1 MILIDPITNETVGCA
16 MINFALR
23 RSKNIHIQNLTIN
36 KKLREKLSGHKGLA
50 IWLTG
55 ISGSGKSTIANALE
69 KDLYSKGNRTYLLDG
84 DNIRHGLNKDLGF
97 TDKDRVE
104 NIRRVAEVAKLMVD
118 AGIIVIVSFI
128 SPFRIERQ
136 MARSLFEKND
146 FKEIYISTPLKVA
159 EKRDPKGLYKKAR
172 AGKIPNF
179 TGISSPYEEPLD
191 PDLIIETDK
200 INVNKAVQKILETL
214 NH

>member
-1 MILIDPITNETVGCA
+1 M
-16 MINFALR
+16 
-23 RSKNIHIQNLTIN
+23 
-36 KKLREKLSGHKGLA
+36 KLS
-50 IWLTG
+50 
-55 ISGSGKSTIANALE
+55 
-69 KDLYSKGNRTYLLDG
+69 
-84 DNIRHGLNKDLGF
+84 
-97 TDKDRVE
+97 
-104 NIRRVAEVAKLMVD
+104 
-118 AGIIVIVSFI
+118 
-128 SPFRIERQ
+128 
-136 MARSLFEKND
+136 KND

-200 INVNKAVQKILETL
+200 INVNKAVKKILETL